1 MKKTTIK
8 LNCYEYPIE
17 DGKLSYMGSY
27 SVIAGCE
34 NEAKLQKQ
42 LKSVLVDTTE
52 NTRYESN

>member
-17 DGKLSYMGSY
+17 DEKLSYVGYY

-42 LKSVLVDTTE
+42 LKSVLVDTIE
-52 NTRYESN
+52 VIRYN